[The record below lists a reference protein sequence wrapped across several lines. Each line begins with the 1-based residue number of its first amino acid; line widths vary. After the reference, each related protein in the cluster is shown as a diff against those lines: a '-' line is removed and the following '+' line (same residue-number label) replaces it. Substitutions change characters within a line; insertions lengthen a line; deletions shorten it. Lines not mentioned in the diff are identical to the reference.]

1 MHICILCCFQVEK
14 GKEREVGRGEA
25 GEVGAVG
32 EVGEVGEVRVAGPGE
47 IGEAG
52 TEANKM
58 EDGDGQQRDETRD
71 EKWRSEGERV
81 KQMSREAWGAKPR
94 LAKPR

>member
-1 MHICILCCFQVEK
+1 
-14 GKEREVGRGEA
+14 
-25 GEVGAVG
+25 
-32 EVGEVGEVRVAGPGE
+32 
-47 IGEAG
+47 
-52 TEANKM
+52 M

-81 KQMSREAWGAKPR
+81 KQMSREAWGAKLR